1 MGRRDVSPRAA
12 TRVFVLA
19 LLVLGVAG
27 HFAVNPIVAAA
38 YDAGAVGALER
49 LGAPVV
55 VPGTNQNSRLEYSM
69 SGAERPAAGTLEH
82 HQRQMRI
89 AFGRAWLVVF
99 VLVVAGLVWRYRDD
113 VRAQLVATF
122 QAEDHPLTLG
132 VLRIAVFAV
141 LLKRFDADRWLWFS
155 DFPRE
160 LAMPPPG
167 LAWVLDAG
175 VIDRGV
181 AAALVPIF
189 VVCLFMAMI
198 GLFTRVSAAA
208 AIVLGLYVWGIPK
221 FFGATFYQHS
231 LFWLGAL
238 CAAAPSGDALSVDAL
253 IRAWRRPAASIAL
266 ADARSTSYARPA
278 RIAWLFFGVLYF
290 FPGWWKIW
298 ECGFDFAFSDNL
310 IHIMRGRWIDGGGNA
325 PWLRPDLVPPLV
337 WIGGLNVLVWE
348 LAFPF
353 AMFSPRMRVM
363 LLAEG
368 VFFHL
373 MNVVVLYIDFMHMTY
388 CYVVFLDVRALL
400 QRAGRRI
407 WGPPRELAY
416 DPASRAMERV
426 AAIVKV
432 FDVFDVVR
440 ATPTTGAHIDL
451 RSLVALAPR
460 LPLAWLLLP
469 IVMLLVAL
477 ALGRSSPPR
486 AAGVGAGTEEDI
498 ERERSRARR
507 ASRLATR
514 VGAFIF
520 SAGLVAGALEM
531 DQGWPFACYPP
542 FGWIGGPYRHS
553 VRPTATTA
561 DGKVLPYDEDVII
574 KRMSGNW
581 SAQVNGFV
589 LLTADPALREQRL
602 RALWRL
608 FTKAQPAFERAATVQ
623 LDEVTLRIDPESLKD
638 PPVVARRPLL
648 QLSPSSPSSSA
659 DTPVSP

>member
-1 MGRRDVSPRAA
+1 MSPRAV
-12 TRVFVLA
+12 TRVVVLA
-19 LLVLGVAG
+19 LLVFGVGG
-27 HFAVNPIVAAA
+27 HFAVNPIVEAA
-38 YDAGAVGALER
+38 YDAGAVAALER
-49 LGAPVV
+49 VGAPVV
-55 VPGTNQNSRLEYSM
+55 VPGSNQNSRLEYSM
-69 SGAERPAAGTLEH
+69 SGAERPAPGTLDH
-82 HQRQMRI
+82 HQRQVRI
-89 AFGRAWLVVF
+89 AFGRAWLAVLL
-99 VLVVAGLVWRYRDD
+99 LVVAGLVWRYRDA
-113 VRAQLVATF
+113 VRGRLVATF
-122 QAEDHPLTLG
+122 HEEDHPLTLG
-132 VLRIAVFAV
+132 ILRIAVFAV
-141 LLKRFDADRWLWFS
+141 LLKRFNADRWLWFS

-181 AAALVPIF
+181 AAALCPIF
-189 VVCLFMAMI
+189 VVLLFMAMI
-198 GLFTRVSAAA
+198 GLFTRASAAA
-208 AIVLGLYVWGIPK
+208 AILLGLYIWGIPK

-253 IRAWRRPAASIAL
+253 IRAWRKPGASLAL
-266 ADARSTSYARPA
+266 ADVRSTSYARPA
-278 RIAWLFFGVLYF
+278 RVAWLFFGVLYF
-290 FPGWWKIW
+290 FPGWWKVW

-325 PWLRPDLVPPLV
+325 PWFRPDLVPPLV
-337 WIGGLNVLVWE
+337 WIGGLNVLLWE

-353 AMFSPRMRVM
+353 AMFSPRMRVA

-368 VFFHL
+368 VFFHI

-388 CYVVFLDVRALL
+388 CYVVFIDVRALL
-400 QRAGRRI
+400 QRAGRRL
-407 WGPPRELAY
+407 WGAQRELVY
-416 DPASRAMERV
+416 DAASPSMQRV

-432 FDVFDVVR
+432 VDVFDAVR
-440 ATPTTGAHIDL
+440 ATPAATGRIGAGA
-451 RSLVALAPR
+451 LVALAPR
-460 LPLAWLLLP
+460 LPLAWVLSP
-469 IVMLLVAL
+469 IVVPLLAL
-477 ALGRSSPPR
+477 AQALAP
-486 AAGVGAGTEEDI
+486 AAGRTGPSPALQEGDV
-498 ERERSRARR
+498 ERARARARR
-507 ASRLATR
+507 ASWLATR

-520 SAGLVAGALEM
+520 SAGFVAGALEL

-542 FGWIGGPYRHS
+542 FGWIGGPFRHS

-589 LLTADPALREQRL
+589 LLTPEPALREQRM

-608 FTKAQPAFERAATVQ
+608 YTKAQPAFGQAAHVQ
-623 LDEVTLRIDPESLKD
+623 LDEVTLRIDPEHLKD

-648 QLSPSSPSSSA
+648 QLSPA
-659 DTPVSP
+659 DLPVSP